1 MFFNGTKIREEQE
14 MKRISASIRKRQ
26 KGNLGYIEG
35 IETIQIRWGKEDNK
49 EFQLLQDELA
59 EQEYPYYRRVDKSID
74 QLVLWYLPT
83 IDNDMMITDIQV
95 SHAKDGSFYNHTEE
109 YLKQKYIMVRD
120 EEEKCELIFWFRR
133 VREDLPIEAI
143 DCSFTIPEESALT
156 DKDFSKLKMDLG
168 YAQLPS
174 SCYIWFKKFKSR
186 INRPEKEISEEFVL
200 KQIKGYK
207 EIVAQDDNN
216 IKAKKKL
223 KKLEKQ
229 LVEVK
234 AKKLKKAKSKLKSM
248 VEFLAMEESDV
259 LELMSIFKE
268 MDEDDSGE
276 VSLTEFFDYIDVD
289 RSVFGDKMF
298 QFLDE
303 DNDGQLDFP
312 EFVNAVGTYNMFG
325 VTEWL
330 QFAFGMFDKDGNGY
344 IMEPELK
351 ELLVTIHGD
360 DPLHTGGVDRVMDV
374 FDRNGDGKVEWA
386 EFESVNRRYAS
397 MFMPIF
403 LIQKNMQRCFLGT
416 RYWNRKKQL
425 FARVREDMKNVRVR
439 NAKLLKNRRLAE
451 KMRQERAA
459 ELARIAEL
467 QEEAGVTVTANAEGA
482 GNLGAGVPFVTS
494 AQKRKA
500 AYNPKKVLEKMA
512 VANEELKKIKEQ
524 EAFVESRKGFNE
536 RAAKR
541 KEERIKKRNEILKK
555 QGKLTRRV
563 KHSIV

>member
-1 MFFNGTKIREEQE
+1 MNKNIHITGAF
-14 MKRISASIRKRQ
+14 Q
-26 KGNLGYIEG
+26 K
-35 IETIQIRWGKEDNK
+35 
-49 EFQLLQDELA
+49 
-59 EQEYPYYRRVDKSID
+59 ID

-83 IDNDMMITDIQV
+83 IDNDMMITDIRI

-109 YLKQKYIMVRD
+109 NIKVGYNMVRD
-120 EEEKCELIFWFRR
+120 EDEKCELVFWYKR
-133 VREDLPIEAI
+133 VREDLPVS
-143 DCSFTIPEESALT
+143 DFDVSFTIQEEEALS
-156 DKDFSKLKMDLG
+156 DKNFTKLKMDLG

-174 SCYIWFKKFKSR
+174 SCYIWQKKFKSR
-186 INRPEKEISEEFVL
+186 INRPEKEISEDFVL

-207 EIVAQDDNN
+207 EIVDQDENN
-216 IKAKKKL
+216 IKAAKKL

-229 LVEVK
+229 LREVR
-234 AKKLKKAKSKLKSM
+234 AKKLKKDKNKLKSM
-248 VEFLAMEESDV
+248 VEFLAMEEQDV
-259 LELMSIFKE
+259 LSLMAIFKE

-386 EFESVNRRYAS
+386 EFESVNKRYAS

-403 LIQKNMQRCFLGT
+403 NIQKSMQRSFLGA
-416 RYWNRKKQL
+416 RYWNRKKTII
-425 FARVREDMKNVRVR
+425 FPC
-439 NAKLLKNRRLAE
+439 
-451 KMRQERAA
+451 
-459 ELARIAEL
+459 
-467 QEEAGVTVTANAEGA
+467 T
-482 GNLGAGVPFVTS
+482 
-494 AQKRKA
+494 
-500 AYNPKKVLEKMA
+500 
-512 VANEELKKIKEQ
+512 
-524 EAFVESRKGFNE
+524 
-536 RAAKR
+536 
-541 KEERIKKRNEILKK
+541 
-555 QGKLTRRV
+555 
-563 KHSIV
+563 